1 MTMTPSTTATIHIPT
16 PIGDHGGSR
25 THDLHV
31 STCILTAITRFPTL
45 RRDSQSHTGLG
56 SYFPLSVPPQLTV
69 SDQPPSLLR
78 SFLLSYRGQTL
89 PGYLASGR
97 GYPLTAF
104 AFTEPCWS
112 GQRDSNPRP
121 SAPKADALPDC
132 AMPRHCCGTQ
142 TLGKERPRRTVPRL
156 AQMVVTPPGQ
166 HAQAPQQTQNWPPRQ
181 ELNLRPPA

>member
-121 SAPKADALPDC
+121 SAPKADAFKNRAEGLKLTDQNQMTIAGFKLQFLQLPPIGGEPNASMMILPDLFSLSGRS
-132 AMPRHCCGTQ
+132 A
-142 TLGKERPRRTVPRL
+142 VFD
-156 AQMVVTPPGQ
+156 
-166 HAQAPQQTQNWPPRQ
+166 
-181 ELNLRPPA
+181 PAESA